1 MVEELKKDMVEAM
14 KNHEKE
20 RLAVIRAV
28 KAGMDKE
35 RIDNKREVNDEL
47 LIDVVNR
54 EIKMRKES
62 IVEFEKGNRE
72 DLIAQY
78 NDEISILQNEI
89 SILQKYLPEQL
100 SMEEVNKIIDEIFDE
115 VKPTSQKDMG
125 PIMKEA
131 TSKLKG
137 KTDMKEVSNIIR
149 TKLQEL

>member
-72 DLIAQY
+72 DLVNKYQSEIDILSNKRSNINVCRTDWADILLSLAILLIIAFRLVTFLFIY
-78 NDEISILQNEI
+78 SKTSIYFSNILSILNFFAY
-89 SILQKYLPEQL
+89 S
-100 SMEEVNKIIDEIFDE
+100 
-115 VKPTSQKDMG
+115 
-125 PIMKEA
+125 
-131 TSKLKG
+131 
-137 KTDMKEVSNIIR
+137 
-149 TKLQEL
+149 

>member
-1 MVEELKKDMVEAM
+1 MVDKLMSDMVEAM
-14 KNHEKE
+14 KEKDKD

-35 RIDNKREVNDEL
+35 RIDNKREVNDDL

-72 DLIAQY
+72 DLVNKYQS
-78 NDEISILQNEI
+78 EIDIL
-89 SILQKYLPEQL
+89 SKYLPEQM
-100 SMEEVNKIIDEIFDE
+100 SEEEVMSEIDKIFDK

-125 PIMKEA
+125 LIMKEA
-131 TSKLKG
+131 SAIFKG
-137 KTDMKEVSNIIR
+137 KADMKEVSSIIR
-149 TKLQEL
+149 EKLQNL

>member
-62 IVEFEKGNRE
+62 IVEFEKGNRD
-72 DLIAQY
+72 DLMAQY
-78 NDEISILQNEI
+78 NDEI